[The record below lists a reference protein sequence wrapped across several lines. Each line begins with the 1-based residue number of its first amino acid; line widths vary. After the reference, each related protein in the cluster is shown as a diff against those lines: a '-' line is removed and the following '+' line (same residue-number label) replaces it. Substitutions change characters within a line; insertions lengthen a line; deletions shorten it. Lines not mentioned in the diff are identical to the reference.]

1 VANWLLECADTP
13 SRQARGQVKP
23 GRQEMIGLSSIADL
37 EKESSLSKTID
48 PASPFDLFGA

>member
-1 VANWLLECADTP
+1 LERADTP

-37 EKESSLSKTID
+37 EKESSSSKTID
-48 PASPFDLFGA
+48 PESQFDLFGA